1 MNSIKLFLALF
12 ACVSMSEATFVLGTG
27 ALTITGGGALLATL
41 LGLKAAAIGGYALG
55 RALGGRRR
63 SYGSRRSFHRR
74 YGRSVET
81 EEDMMAEVL
90 LDASLNDA
98 DDCGKKLICILNAQ
112 ESLAEDEAKIA
123 QLFGKTESIDLSAV
137 TVEFDVAALMGKKV
151 GEAQCETIY
160 SRCNYGVKDLMNVIR
175 QPLYNQL

>member
-1 MNSIKLFLALF
+1 MGKLFLALF

-41 LGLKAAAIGGYALG
+41 LGLKAAAIGGH
-55 RALGGRRR
+55 ALGGRRR

-123 QLFGKTESIDLSAV
+123 QLFGKTESIDLSA
-137 TVEFDVAALMGKKV
+137 
-151 GEAQCETIY
+151 
-160 SRCNYGVKDLMNVIR
+160 
-175 QPLYNQL
+175 